1 MKILALGLVILAWA
15 ASAAQADSLPTF
27 DRVLD
32 ASLTQH
38 PAILGKRSARDAA
51 SAEKDG
57 AEWAR
62 FPSPSIEATSG
73 SDGRA
78 AAGLLRIDQPLW
90 AGGRISAGI
99 DAAGSRLD
107 AAGAALDETTLDVSL
122 RVIAAYLEALRQKA
136 REAHAASGV
145 QAHEKLLAMIRRRV
159 TQEVS
164 SQTDQRLAESRLY
177 QTTNELS
184 QVTQSFN
191 NALTQLAQLSGQSV
205 REVSWQGLDEQGVPV
220 TLDAALEA
228 ALASSPTLR
237 RLRHDEEA
245 ATAEI
250 DQKRSAYMPQVVLRF
265 ERSSGGGVAA
275 DSRALLVLAAQ
286 PGAGLSSVS
295 GVDAAIARRE
305 AARRAR
311 DAAEREVRERVAVD
325 WNEWTAARSRLEAA
339 RLSSFMS
346 NEVFTSYERQYVI
359 GRKSWIEV
367 LNAVREA
374 TQAQFAAE
382 DARAQVVAAGLRL
395 RAYAGLLTRK

>member
-1 MKILALGLVILAWA
+1 MKILSLGLVILAWA
-15 ASAAQADSLPTF
+15 ANAAHADSLPTF
-27 DRVLD
+27 DRVLE

-51 SAEKDG
+51 AAEKDG

-73 SDGRA
+73 SDSRP

-99 DAAGSRLD
+99 EAAGSRFD
-107 AAGAALDETTLDVSL
+107 AAGAAVDESALDVSL
-122 RVIAAYLEALRQKA
+122 RVINAYLEALRHKS
-136 REAHAASGV
+136 REAHASGGV
-145 QAHEKLLAMIRRRV
+145 QQHEKLLAMIRRRV

-205 REVSWQGLDEQGVPV
+205 REVSWQGLDEQGVPA
-220 TLDAALEA
+220 TLDAAMEA
-228 ALASSPTLR
+228 ALAASPSLR

-275 DSRALLVLAAQ
+275 DSRTLLVLAAQ
-286 PGAGLSSVS
+286 PGAGLSAAA
-295 GVDAAIARRE
+295 GVDAAVARRE
-305 AARRAR
+305 ATRRAR
-311 DAAEREVRERVAVD
+311 DAAEREVRERVTLD
-325 WNEWTAARSRLEAA
+325 WNEWTAARSRLETA

-382 DARAQVVAAGLRL
+382 DARAQAVAAGLRL
-395 RAYAGLLTRK
+395 RAYAGMLGRK

>member
-1 MKILALGLVILAWA
+1 MKILSLGLVVLAWA
-15 ASAAQADSLPTF
+15 AGAAHADSLPTF
-27 DRVLD
+27 DRVLE

-51 SAEKDG
+51 SADKDG

-62 FPSPSIEATSG
+62 YPTPSVEATSA
-73 SDGRA
+73 SDARP

-90 AGGRISAGI
+90 AGGRISSGI
-99 DAAGSRLD
+99 EAAGSRFD
-107 AAGAALDETTLDVSL
+107 AAGAGLDETTLEVSL
-122 RVIAAYLEALRQKA
+122 RVVTAYLEALRQKA
-136 REAHAASGV
+136 REDHAASGV

-177 QTTNELS
+177 QTKNELS
-184 QVTQSFN
+184 LVSQSLK
-191 NALTQLAQLSGQSV
+191 NALTQLAQLSGQPV
-205 REVSWQGLDEQGVPV
+205 REVSWQDLDDKGVPA
-220 TLDAALEA
+220 TFDAALES

-237 RLRHDEEA
+237 RLRHEEEA

-250 DQKRSAYMPQVVLRF
+250 DQRRSAYMPQVALRF

-275 DSRALLVLAAQ
+275 DSRAMVVLLAQ
-286 PGAGLSSVS
+286 PGAGLSAAS

-305 AARRAR
+305 AARQAR
-311 DAAEREVRERVAVD
+311 DAAERDLRERIAVD
-325 WNEWTAARSRLEAA
+325 WEEWTAARSRLETA

-346 NEVFTSYERQYVI
+346 DEVFASYERQYVI
-359 GRKSWIEV
+359 GRKSWIDV

-374 TQAQFAAE
+374 TQAQFSAE
-382 DARAQVVAAGLRL
+382 DARAQSIAAGLRL
-395 RAYAGLLTRK
+395 RAHAGTLTKK